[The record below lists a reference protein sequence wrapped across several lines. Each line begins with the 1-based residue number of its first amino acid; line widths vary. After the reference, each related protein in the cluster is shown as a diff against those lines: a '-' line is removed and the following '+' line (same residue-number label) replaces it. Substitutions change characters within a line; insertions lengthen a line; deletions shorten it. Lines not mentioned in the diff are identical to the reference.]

1 VVENC
6 AVQQILNQN
15 RKVVAV
21 GTSRGMIECQY
32 FVNCGGFWAR
42 RIGKMSEPHVKVPLH
57 ACEHYY
63 LHTKPIAGLDPMT
76 PGKGALLADSD
87 ASLDSFQYSDCVV
100 LNLKECVNE
109 FVISQFDQRANYHTD
124 CCYRMGTTDSIIK

>member
-1 VVENC
+1 M
-6 AVQQILNQN
+6 QQVLNQN

-42 RIGKMSEPHVKVPLH
+42 KIGKMSEPYVKVPLH

-63 LHTKPIAGLDPMT
+63 LHTKPIPGLDPMT
-76 PGKGALLADSD
+76 PGKGVLPA
-87 ASLDSFQYSDCVV
+87 YSDVSLRLFNCTIGTQTVYCRMTEKVV
-100 LNLKECVNE
+100 NTDFETVCALGVTA
-109 FVISQFDQRANYHTD
+109 QFPQRANCHVTW
-124 CCYRMGTTDSIIK
+124 CCTI